1 MVGENTFLKEGNS
14 SDIVCYSNANWAGYK
29 AQVRSISGYCMFHGD
44 NLAASR
50 RMWWVDPVESIP
62 WNAQHCPG
70 ASKTKQPI
78 KGIKS
83 WYQRTLC

>member
-50 RMWWVDPVESIP
+50 RMWWVDPVQSQYLEMPNI
-62 WNAQHCPG
+62 AQELL
-70 ASKTKQPI
+70 
-78 KGIKS
+78 
-83 WYQRTLC
+83 RLNNL